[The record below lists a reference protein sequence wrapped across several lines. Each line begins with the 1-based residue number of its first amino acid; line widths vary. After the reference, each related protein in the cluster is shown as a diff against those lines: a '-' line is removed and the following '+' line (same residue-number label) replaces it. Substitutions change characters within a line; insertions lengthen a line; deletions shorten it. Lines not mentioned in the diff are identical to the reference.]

1 MHNDYLLYYFGYMT
15 EVSELK
21 FSKVGL
27 LFFVISSSLIL
38 FKRLRRDS
46 FQIIYLLLEV
56 IFFAPLI
63 TYISFTNYLPSIFYL
78 SILFSFLIYKYNI
91 GAIRLNFKGFFYER
105 IIEIFA
111 IVTLLVSIFLV
122 SKFEFNLNFDAI
134 YDIRETYSEKAPG
147 ILGYFVS
154 WSAYFSVPY
163 LLLRSIHYYKAP
175 KILTLLFFLIVQ
187 LLLFSIGNNKSFL
200 IVYLT
205 VFIYIILEK
214 NNCLT
219 VDWDLLKKYTKYYL
233 GTFFVLLSI
242 VFAFP
247 SYYIVASFFFLRTA
261 SLAPRQL
268 DLYYQFIHVM
278 GNEVT
283 LLSQNFPF
291 RYILNYP
298 HSDVLGKIVSYK
310 VLGIESNANAAF
322 LFSDGIAGFGL
333 YLGPIIGFLL
343 FNFILSLIFLNP
355 QVNQKMRVLL
365 TIPLLIQILNTSIL
379 VSFSTGAG
387 LLIMALGMTKK

>member
-1 MHNDYLLYYFGYMT
+1 
-15 EVSELK
+15 
-21 FSKVGL
+21 
-27 LFFVISSSLIL
+27 
-38 FKRLRRDS
+38 
-46 FQIIYLLLEV
+46 
-56 IFFAPLI
+56 
-63 TYISFTNYLPSIFYL
+63 
-78 SILFSFLIYKYNI
+78 
-91 GAIRLNFKGFFYER
+91 
-105 IIEIFA
+105 
-111 IVTLLVSIFLV
+111 
-122 SKFEFNLNFDAI
+122 
-134 YDIRETYSEKAPG
+134 
-147 ILGYFVS
+147 
-154 WSAYFSVPY
+154 
-163 LLLRSIHYYKAP
+163 
-175 KILTLLFFLIVQ
+175 
-187 LLLFSIGNNKSFL
+187 
-200 IVYLT
+200 
-205 VFIYIILEK
+205 
-214 NNCLT
+214 
-219 VDWDLLKKYTKYYL
+219 
-233 GTFFVLLSI
+233 
-242 VFAFP
+242 
-247 SYYIVASFFFLRTA
+247 
-261 SLAPRQL
+261 
-268 DLYYQFIHVM
+268 M